1 MLKLRHKSEIAVW
14 AIDPFEGKLRPH
26 RFEVRNL
33 LAWTKATGGKI
44 QPVYVLKLDLSNL
57 TSTEQIEVKAC
68 KINEMEAAIGNYL
81 QEIGC
86 TETLAPRVLVISEGS
101 VESMV
106 ERLVKYS
113 DDVAAEMIIVSSR
126 GRKGFDRFVFG
137 SFAET
142 LLLKSRRPI
151 YFLTHQNGTSLAER
165 GNKVLFATDFSKNSE
180 LAFRVLIK
188 QAKAS
193 NSEIILYYAITLP
206 PSLIIAPDDFCNQQE
221 LAAKS
226 DAQNWINEA
235 NSQGVKVNLIIQYV
249 GIPSNVAQSIIDLA
263 KQKSARFVA
272 MASSSGKMESLVFG
286 SVAREVFKKN
296 LFPVWTCGPH
306 TIAS

>member
-1 MLKLRHKSEIAVW
+1 MLKFRHKSEIAVW
-14 AIDPFEGKLRPH
+14 AIDPFEGKLKPH

-57 TSTEQIEVKAC
+57 TSTEQVEVKAN

-86 TETLAPRVLVISEGS
+86 TETLAPRVLVIPDGS

-106 ERLVKYS
+106 ESLVKYS

-142 LLLKSRRPI
+142 LLLKSTRPL
-151 YFLTHQNGTSLAER
+151 YFLTHQLGTLMAER

-180 LAFRVLIK
+180 SVFKVFLK

-206 PSLIIAPDDFCNQQE
+206 PSLIIAPDDFCNHE
-221 LAAKS
+221 EESAKS
-226 DAQNWINEA
+226 EAQEWMKKA
-235 NSQGVKVNLIIQYV
+235 NSEGIKVSLVLQYV
-249 GIPSNVAQSIIDLA
+249 GGPANVAQSIIDVA
-263 KQKSARFVA
+263 KEKAARFVA
-272 MASSSGKMESLVFG
+272 MASSSGKMESFIFG
-286 SVAREVFKKN
+286 SVAREVFRAN
-296 LFPVWTCGPH
+296 LFPVWTCGSH